1 MQKCSEFGTAAWP
14 DLLSGDKPCG
24 IWDFRGIIDSG
35 STHEMDT
42 HRRAQGPEEGSAAE
56 LWRHTIGQIPSS
68 FGRLVYLASLRDQNT
83 GRYEHHGLS
92 QMFGEDESD
101 GALRQSHDQTFA
113 EWLRFDLQQQ
123 KNDLDMYL
131 SAFQVEKRT
140 ILATWIRLA
149 PYRNLM
155 PTNVR
160 EPERRLYLADIETIL
175 ELLQSE
181 NDVAIPDPDE

>member
-1 MQKCSEFGTAAWP
+1 
-14 DLLSGDKPCG
+14 
-24 IWDFRGIIDSG
+24 
-35 STHEMDT
+35 MDT
-42 HRRAQGPEEGSAAE
+42 HRRAQGSNESSADE
-56 LWRHTIGQIPSS
+56 LWLHTIGQIPSS

-101 GALRQSHDQTFA
+101 RTLRQSHEKIFDG
-113 EWLRFDLQQQ
+113 WLGFDLQQQ
-123 KNDLDMYL
+123 KEDLDLYL

-155 PTNVR
+155 PTMVQ
-160 EPERRLYLADIETIL
+160 EPERRLYLTDIEAIL
-175 ELLQSE
+175 ELLKNE
-181 NDVAIPDPDE
+181 NDVGSPDPDE